1 MTSLKVLV
9 VEDEFVLAD
18 SIKRHLNKLG
28 YNVAG
33 VADNGEDAIEQ
44 AKEKKPDVVLMDI
57 VLKGEMDGIDTAAE
71 INKLDIPVIYL
82 TTYVDKKVLERAKA
96 TGPFGYIVKPIEE
109 RGLNAAIEMAVYK
122 HGIEGKLRKLEA
134 EETLNAVLS
143 NFVGDALNNRLA
155 VIFGYLELSQST
167 DDVSEIKKFISKSTQ
182 SLDVLIGGARTFQT
196 FSGFRGKTME
206 NTSSEDLR
214 EILEPLLSENPLKI
228 YDDKKIQIPSNISVK
243 FGYDSGQKGAL
254 RLEELPLVLG
264 EAYYIVTALN
274 ETLINAV
281 ESYSFRENKEEAEDV
296 VISARREEDN
306 VIIDISDK
314 GMGMSQEE
322 LEECQLPFYKVPGV
336 KVSGRLGLGAY
347 IAQQSALYNG
357 GYINITSEKDVGTTA
372 SISFKVSNL
381 KG

>member
-9 VEDEFVLAD
+9 VEDEFVLAN
-18 SIKRHLNKLG
+18 SIKLHLNKLG

-57 VLKGEMDGIDTAAE
+57 VLKGEMDGIEAAAE
-71 INKLDIPVIYL
+71 INKLDIPVIYV
-82 TTYVDKKVLERAKA
+82 TAYVDKKVLERAKI

-143 NFVGDALNNRLA
+143 NFIGDALNNRLT

-182 SLDVLIGGARTFQT
+182 SLDVLIGGARAYQT

-228 YDDKKIQIPSNISVK
+228 YDDKKFQIPSNISVK
-243 FGYDSGQKGAL
+243 FGYDSEQKGAL

-281 ESYSFRENKEEAEDV
+281 ESYSFRENKEEAEEV
-296 VISARREEDN
+296 VISARR
-306 VIIDISDK
+306 
-314 GMGMSQEE
+314 
-322 LEECQLPFYKVPGV
+322 
-336 KVSGRLGLGAY
+336 
-347 IAQQSALYNG
+347 
-357 GYINITSEKDVGTTA
+357 
-372 SISFKVSNL
+372 
-381 KG
+381 